1 MDLLNTPF
9 YMLYY
14 LWCFCIIKVLYTTG
28 WGTHFFLFIFAIV
41 LYLQDLL
48 EAVLPFDI
56 LLDRRKRINFLNNL
70 GKCSKTQKKPQVVR
84 DAGLALASLVLCE
97 EALERELLISTSYV
111 VLSLL
116 LVVSE
121 SECLPFYLLQCVQEQ
136 LWSILL
142 LTLFSV
148 FCLQLCSRN
157 GSNSI

>member
-1 MDLLNTPF
+1 
-9 YMLYY
+9 MLYY

-111 VLSLL
+111 VLSFSACGFWKWMFAFLSL
-116 LVVSE
+116 AVCTGAALI
-121 SECLPFYLLQCVQEQ
+121 YLAVD
-136 LWSILL
+136 
-142 LTLFSV
+142 FV
-148 FCLQLCSRN
+148 FCFLLAVMFQEWK
-157 GSNSI
+157 